1 MAFSYMYLHDWMQ
14 NASFNIW
21 PKPSLTLLSAH
32 HSENAFHMETKEN
45 KAKTK
50 KKNDWIMMQLLV
62 FNIIPTPFEKKIAKS
77 C

>member
-14 NASFNIW
+14 YASFSIC
-21 PKPSLTLLSAH
+21 PKPSLTLFSAH

-50 KKNDWIMMQLLV
+50 KKMTGL
-62 FNIIPTPFEKKIAKS
+62 
-77 C
+77 

>member
-1 MAFSYMYLHDWMQ
+1 MASSYMYLHDWMQ
-14 NASFNIW
+14 YASFSIC

-32 HSENAFHMETKEN
+32 HSENAFPMETKEN
-45 KAKTK
+45 KAKT

-62 FNIIPTPFEKKIAKS
+62 FNIIPTPFKQKIAKS